1 MRCLWA
7 LGLLMLAGC
16 GTGASS
22 ERVTLLYASPYSSN
36 HPFSVADQI
45 WMRWVAEQSRGHIRV
60 QAIWGGALI
69 SADQS
74 MFELRH
80 GVADIGL
87 ITPIYEKG
95 GTELLRTQTGF
106 YLGADS
112 FVKQVAWY
120 GCMLKGSEELRR
132 ELEGLH
138 VLAVQGGTLPGLVL
152 RDHAI
157 ESLDELRGL
166 RIRAPTELLTVLR
179 DLGADPVNMPMG
191 EVYSAL
197 AKHIIDGV
205 VAPIDTLKSLHFG
218 EVAHFYVGISI
229 PRGAYP
235 ARAMSERRWR
245 SLNSADRQL
254 LEESVAVWEQA
265 LDDQT
270 QKAVAAGRAQG
281 MRDAVQFSQMPAAE
295 QRRFNELYERDAE
308 RNAAGLLAIGIDGT
322 SVLRLAQSA
331 AGSGPSESCAAAP

>member
-1 MRCLWA
+1 MRRVWV
-7 LGLLMLAGC
+7 LLCVLLVACSRGPIN
-16 GTGASS
+16 
-22 ERVTLLYASPYSSN
+22 RVTLLYASPYSSN
-36 HPFSVADQI
+36 HPFSIADKI
-45 WMRWVAEQSRGHIRV
+45 WMKWLESESHGHIVIRAV
-60 QAIWGGALI
+60 WGGALI

-112 FVKQVAWY
+112 FRKQVSLY
-120 GCMLKGSEELRR
+120 GCMLRDSKEMQR
-132 ELEGLH
+132 ELQGLK

-152 RDHAI
+152 RDSPI
-157 ESLDELRGL
+157 QSLEGLRSL
-166 RIRAPTELLTVLR
+166 RIRAPNELLSVLR

-218 EVAHFYVGISI
+218 EVAHYYIGIAI

-235 ARAMSERRWR
+235 ARAMSQRRWN
-245 SLNSADRQL
+245 SLSVEDQQL
-254 LEESVAVWEQA
+254 LERSVNVWEKA
-265 LDDQT
+265 LDEQT
-270 QKAVAAGRAQG
+270 QKAVSAGQQQGERDGVRFSSVSAADQT
-281 MRDAVQFSQMPAAE
+281 
-295 QRRFNELYERDAE
+295 RFNALYERDAE
-308 RNAAGLLAIGIDGT
+308 RNAAALSTMGIDGT
-322 SVLRLAQSA
+322 SALRSA
-331 AGSGPSESCAAAP
+331 RSAFDGSIPSDCVI